1 MPDTE
6 QVQLSIVESTDDY
19 SGVEKRTARS
29 AIQLSIYHINSD
41 NYFYRSHGLTG
52 VPSTFLSLRQELGL
66 VGDHWQ
72 LYGAE
77 WQELARK
84 WLMAE
89 VTLVR
94 LVKPPMTVVDVKTT
108 QLPLALQDWAVCQI
122 AKLEF
127 SSTQVRET
135 IGAEMLKWWKGLNVG
150 RKDVDDIFN
159 YAWCRDGQTG
169 IVMLILGMHWWAD
182 RSGGGNEW
190 KMVIRE
196 MSNMFEK
203 LANAPSL

>member
-1 MPDTE
+1 
-6 QVQLSIVESTDDY
+6 
-19 SGVEKRTARS
+19 
-29 AIQLSIYHINSD
+29 
-41 NYFYRSHGLTG
+41 
-52 VPSTFLSLRQELGL
+52 
-66 VGDHWQ
+66 
-72 LYGAE
+72 
-77 WQELARK
+77 
-84 WLMAE
+84 MAE
-89 VTLVR
+89 VMLVR

-127 SSTQVRET
+127 SSTQVCEN
-135 IGAEMLKWWKGLNVG
+135 IGAKTLKWWKGLNVG

-159 YAWCRDGQTG
+159 YAWCRDGRTG

-190 KMVIRE
+190 QMVMRE